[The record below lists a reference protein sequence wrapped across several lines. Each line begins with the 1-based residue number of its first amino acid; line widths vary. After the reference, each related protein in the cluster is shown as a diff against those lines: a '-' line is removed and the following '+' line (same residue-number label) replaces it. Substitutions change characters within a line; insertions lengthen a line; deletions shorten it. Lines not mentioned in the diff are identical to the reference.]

1 MNEKTYSPGQDPF
14 GGYGH
19 DLHPNERT
27 DINSDAAESFS
38 QKVERSL
45 YDIKELNRSYHQELS
60 DDQLRQIIVLP
71 EGTRL
76 EQGAKYIDLAEAKP
90 AEFTAMGA
98 QEAGPH
104 NYFVAKSDL
113 DYLLW
118 NYLIG
123 VTNPARLDQE

>member
-1 MNEKTYSPGQDPF
+1 MHEKTYSPGQDPF

-19 DLHPNERT
+19 DLHPNERAGT
-27 DINSDAAESFS
+27 NPDSAGLFPQGA
-38 QKVERSL
+38 ERSV
-45 YDIKELNRSYHQELS
+45 YDIKELNRRYHQELS

-76 EQGAKYIDLAEAKP
+76 EQGRKYVDLAEAKP
-90 AEFTAMGA
+90 TEFTAMAG
-98 QEAGPH
+98 QETEPH